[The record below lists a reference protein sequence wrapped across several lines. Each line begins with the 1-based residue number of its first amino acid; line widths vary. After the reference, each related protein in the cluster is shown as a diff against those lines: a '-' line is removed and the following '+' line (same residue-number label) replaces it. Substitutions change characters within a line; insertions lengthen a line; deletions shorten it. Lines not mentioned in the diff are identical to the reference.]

1 MRVERE
7 NTPEEDAVYEEW
19 LADSGRLSVIF
30 LAYGPISTRR
40 PKALFAMSRREAI
53 ALLMDKRSKGRGWMV
68 CHTRLENWEING
80 KVPARS
86 RIRDTGKLDPIIEE
100 LGLTKIPL

>member
-1 MRVERE
+1 MIARE
-7 NTPEEDAVYEEW
+7 NTPEEDAAYEEW
-19 LADSGRLSVIF
+19 LEDGGRLSVVF

-40 PKALFAMSRREAI
+40 PKALFAMSRKDAI

-68 CHTRLENWEING
+68 CHTRLKNWEVDG
-80 KVPARS
+80 KVPDRS
-86 RIRDTGKLDPIIEE
+86 RIKDTGKLDPIIEE